1 MSFSTQTLKL
11 LPTSCSFSFSSSRQD
26 FGRTGKFLFAHVLFV
41 VAFNACEPVDQQ
53 IALSRFCLLS
63 FQVRVAN
70 IPSMYEELNMHLK
83 TVRVLEYCNQLNSV
97 SDVLLVLLLKF
108 IDNYFAIA
116 IIRFIYIYSH
126 FITVY
131 ISLYLF
137 TYLFFNCFG
146 KPPRQ
151 FT

>member
-1 MSFSTQTLKL
+1 M
-11 LPTSCSFSFSSSRQD
+11 
-26 FGRTGKFLFAHVLFV
+26 
-41 VAFNACEPVDQQ
+41 
-53 IALSRFCLLS
+53 
-63 FQVRVAN
+63 AN

-131 ISLYLF
+131 ISLCLF